1 MTGMRGFRNRH
12 FRRWVAGGLAVLWL
26 FTVLACAADT
36 DASTAAPAHSP
47 QFASSAHSIPVPPP
61 GDGTQDDACC
71 QAQASAVV
79 GWSAVKLP
87 YMTMPAVTMPLALL
101 LVLALPY
108 ALLGMSVVSDP
119 SATKRRSRLLVHS
132 LQPQAPPR

>member
-1 MTGMRGFRNRH
+1 MIGMRGFRNRR

-36 DASTAAPAHSP
+36 DAPIAAPAHSP
-47 QFASSAHSIPVPPP
+47 QSTSSAHSIPVSPP

-71 QAQASAVV
+71 QVQAAAVV
-79 GWSAVKLP
+79 GWSMVKLP
-87 YMTMPAVTMPLALL
+87 HMTMPAVTMPLALL
-101 LVLALPY
+101 LLLALPS
-108 ALLGMSVVSDP
+108 ALLGVSVVADP
-119 SATKRRSRLLVHS
+119 AAIRRRSRLLVHS